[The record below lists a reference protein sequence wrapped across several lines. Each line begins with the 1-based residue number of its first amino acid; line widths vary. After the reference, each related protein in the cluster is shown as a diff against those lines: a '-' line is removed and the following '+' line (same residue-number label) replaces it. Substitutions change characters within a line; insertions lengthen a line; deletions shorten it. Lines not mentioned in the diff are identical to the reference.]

1 MSELRK
7 ETPEER
13 EEGWECLNDQ
23 DAEWC
28 MSVIR
33 QKQAEKEFWKA
44 YYKKALDSVNATCD
58 ESIGRMEMF
67 LHRYFDSV
75 PHKATKTQ
83 ENYPLPSGKLVFKRQ
98 DPEFERDDEMIITF
112 LKENGGGKYI
122 KVKESLDWDGLKK
135 SVTVVGEIVADE
147 TGTIIPGIKAV
158 ERPDVFKVEL
168 KKEG

>member
-7 ETPEER
+7 EIPEER
-13 EEGWECLNDQ
+13 DESWVCENDQ

-28 MSVIR
+28 ISVIR

-67 LHRYFDSV
+67 LRQYFNTV
-75 PHKATKTQ
+75 PHKVTKTQ
-83 ENYPLPSGKLVFKRQ
+83 ENYPLPSGKLVYKAQ
-98 DPEFERDDEMIITF
+98 DVDFDRDDAAIIKH
-112 LKENGGGKYI
+112 LHANGGEKYI
-122 KVKESLDWDGLKK
+122 KVTESLDWQGLKSTV
-135 SVTVVGEIVADE
+135 SVLGEIVADE
-147 TGTIIPGIKAV
+147 NGAIIPGIKAI
-158 ERPDVFKVEL
+158 ERPNVFKVEI